1 MAKNVPIDFR
11 FGAIDKLSAPIE
23 KINAKMR
30 LLGDQADY
38 AKKRMSGLVDAGK
51 SLQGIGTAM
60 TVGITAP
67 VAAAAALSV
76 KQFGDFENSMLGV
89 KTLLDQGSFGA
100 KGLEAGFKDM
110 QKSALKAVSEIPV
123 ELEHTTKALFDSVSA
138 GVEAGKAVDFVRVS
152 AKLAVAGLTEV
163 SVATDGMTS
172 ALNAYKLSADQAE
185 VVASKFF
192 TAQKFGKTTIAQ
204 LSEGFGM
211 VGAIG
216 ASTGVSLNEL
226 LAATSAATL
235 GGIKTNSAYTGLKAV
250 LAGVIKPTSE
260 ATEEAERLGIA
271 FDGNALKQKG
281 LKGLL
286 DSITKSQNFNGD
298 SLTKLFGSVEA
309 LNIAMALTGKQAG
322 DFDNILKNLGNETK
336 TVATFQQAY
345 ADQSVSMN
353 NKMQLF
359 KNKLQALSITIGEK
373 LAPSL
378 IKLTDIAEKVFGFFE
393 RNPAITNMTLAF
405 AGLLATVG
413 PILLFFGTILTMI
426 PQAVAG
432 FALFTAGVAKV
443 IGIFSILGTVIAYVK
458 TGFAVIGAVI
468 AAVTSPV
475 WGTVAAVAALIAG
488 LVLLWKK
495 WDSIK
500 EIGGK
505 IVNWTKGL
513 FGSDT
518 NVNVNKTIKTA
529 PIPTPKDIVTQQTV
543 NMVNNNSGKKETEVK
558 VSFENMPK
566 GTKVKTE
573 KSEAPLALNLG
584 YSMGQ

>member
-1 MAKNVPIDFR
+1 MAKNVPIDFQ

-405 AGLLATVG
+405 AGLLAIVG
-413 PILLFFGTILTMI
+413 PIITIFGTFLTMLPGMI
-426 PQAVAG
+426 AG
-432 FALFTAGVAKV
+432 WALFTAGVAKV
-443 IGIFSILGTVIAYVK
+443 IGFFSILGTVIAYVK

-505 IVNWTKGL
+505 VVNWTKGL

>member
-123 ELEHTTKALFDSVSA
+123 QLEHTTKALFDSVSA

-405 AGLLATVG
+405 AGLLAIVG
-413 PILLFFGTILTMI
+413 PIITIFGTFLTMLPGMI
-426 PQAVAG
+426 AG
-432 FALFTAGVAKV
+432 WALFTAGVAKV